1 LRTEKGDWRFA
12 VLCFLITAAFRTACP
27 QNTTDM
33 PAWQKAAGG
42 SMQFDVASIREDNG
56 PFEPP
61 TFALSADD
69 WFREPNGRFH
79 ADFPVEAYISFAYKL
94 WVTGEQRDLMLAHA
108 PAWVKT
114 VRYKIEATAPLH
126 ATKDQYRLMMQSLLA
141 ERFGLKVHYE
151 NREMP
156 VLEMTLLKPGQPG
169 PKLIPHARGLDCDAK
184 PTADTFPQFCYGYVA
199 TPKDGGALL
208 GSRATSLK
216 QIGDFLG
223 SIGESTGETGRPV
236 VDRTGLTGLWDF
248 TVWAQGPWQKAESD
262 ATQQVPTMLE
272 AIRDQ
277 LGLRLKPAKDTIP
290 VLIVDHVDRPSEN

>member
-42 SMQFDVASIREDNG
+42 SMQFDVASIREDDG

-61 TFALSADD
+61 SFALSADD

-126 ATKDQYRLMMQSLLA
+126 ATKDQYRLMMQSLMA
-141 ERFGLKVHYE
+141 ERLGLKVHYE

-169 PKLIPHARGLDCDAK
+169 PKLIPHVRGLDCDAK
-184 PTADTFPQFCYGYVA
+184 PTADTFPEFCYGYVA
-199 TPKDGGALL
+199 TPKDAGALL

-248 TVWAQGPWQKAESD
+248 TVWAQGPWQKADSD